1 MRSKC
6 AIRRADRGGGLGADV
21 PAPEAGAG
29 GGVEGTLGN
38 GPRAERGMPPLIV
51 DVGDVMYISETGS
64 KDSCASAVDEY
75 TFGRNWSSFVVGGGV
90 IGAVCTPPYKGGS
103 VKGANDQTV

>member
-1 MRSKC
+1 
-6 AIRRADRGGGLGADV
+6 
-21 PAPEAGAG
+21 
-29 GGVEGTLGN
+29 
-38 GPRAERGMPPLIV
+38 
-51 DVGDVMYISETGS
+51 MYMSETGS
-64 KDSCASAVDEY
+64 KDSCASAVYEY